1 MDILLVILTIVIAL
15 YVCFNLKKMHKFT
28 KVAYFLLI
36 FSLLAVTV
44 GSTKFALGLFVL
56 CMFMLIIRVF
66 TNRKEICDEL
76 GVHKEETTNI
86 PEVKEEIVNEIP
98 QDEIQNDVTKE
109 A

>member
-1 MDILLVILTIVIAL
+1 
-15 YVCFNLKKMHKFT
+15 MHKFT

-66 TNRKEICDEL
+66 TNRKVICDEL
-76 GVHKEETTNI
+76 GGHKESTI
-86 PEVKEEIVNEIP
+86 PEIIEEDINEIQ
-98 QDEIQNDVTKE
+98 QDEIQKDRTQE

>member
-1 MDILLVILTIVIAL
+1 
-15 YVCFNLKKMHKFT
+15 MHKFT

-56 CMFMLIIRVF
+56 CMFMIIIRVF
-66 TNRKEICDEL
+66 TNRSEICNEL
-76 GVHKEETTNI
+76 GVHKESTKNI
-86 PEVKEEIVNEIP
+86 PEVQEESINEIQ
-98 QDEIQNDVTKE
+98 QDETQNNIIKE